1 MRSPMKPATPHP
13 TAPLPMATNAAI
25 DPAFVVRSTEMIG
38 RSLLDEGRFDD
49 AAREFET
56 GLNLP
61 GLTPMARADMRYQL
75 GLAPEA
81 AGRLEQALAEFERVY
96 SMHASYPD
104 VAVKIR
110 VLRKT
115 LESL

>member
-1 MRSPMKPATPHP
+1 
-13 TAPLPMATNAAI
+13 
-25 DPAFVVRSTEMIG
+25 
-38 RSLLDEGRFDD
+38 
-49 AAREFET
+49 
-56 GLNLP
+56 
-61 GLTPMARADMRYQL
+61 MARADMRYQL
-75 GLAPEA
+75 GLAHEA